1 LIIIR
6 QLQQQTNLTAGEVM
20 DVRMSLQRA
29 PDRYSQPAIFFHWA
43 IFLLVA
49 LAYLAIEVRGP
60 KGTESRAF
68 WTSVHFWAGTL
79 VLTLAVARL
88 VWRLWTPAPVAI
100 DVNRLLAFLA
110 RAAHLALYLFI
121 FAQPLL
127 GMLMVNTGG
136 HPVTLAGLNLNFTL
150 VGAAAAQNGTRVDRQ
165 CVLLGDRRACAGRDR
180 PSRAAEGS
188 HVAAHDLTWRAPR
201 HSARR
206 EHSHRL
212 DETGCLIAPVRLV
225 EAHIT
230 AAQNQTLRAGFR
242 QQAARRRFDP
252 GAVLRESAH
261 HVFEARRGCTIVVFE
276 RLGGDHAFHPF
287 TVDHCRERQGKFA
300 PRIFRGFVRENDLHG
315 IRLG

>member
-1 LIIIR
+1 
-6 QLQQQTNLTAGEVM
+6 M

-150 VGAAAAQNGTRVDRQ
+150 VGADAAAQPLLKTAHVWIGNAFYWVIGVHALAAIGHH
-165 CVLLGDRRACAGRDR
+165 VLLKDR
-180 PSRAAEGS
+180 
-188 HVAAHDLTWRAPR
+188 
-201 HSARR
+201 
-206 EHSHRL
+206 
-212 DETGCLIAPVRLV
+212 
-225 EAHIT
+225 
-230 AAQNQTLRAGFR
+230 TLRR
-242 QQAARRRFDP
+242 M
-252 GAVLRESAH
+252 
-261 HVFEARRGCTIVVFE
+261 I
-276 RLGGDHAFHPF
+276 
-287 TVDHCRERQGKFA
+287 
-300 PRIFRGFVRENDLHG
+300 
-315 IRLG
+315 